1 MRKTFRRHG
10 VDEYDYSPQ
19 PQARRMQHPQQAQ
32 RADYGYDT
40 YPQEQAPV
48 PQVTQYNAGDRP
60 VTAPDDKRFV
70 KNELLKLKLRS
81 LIASIFAFL
90 VLVIGGALIADY
102 VTGAE
107 YSFNFEASIS
117 GVGHLVWMSLGAFI
131 GFVLLVI
138 YGMRL
143 YMVRKDSNRTR
154 TFGQSDFYVP
164 LSLKK
169 YYRSL
174 KSNNTFIHYF
184 AFLAYVLLSL
194 AIGVVYAVSYENTV
208 INTNLLLIE
217 TASELQTWVLTFGLS
232 LAAVFVVHVVFIF
245 LRYRKAN
252 IYDAR
257 FGHEIVPK
265 EQIMEIKKR
274 NRRICIFITLAILII
289 GVIVYFILRKFK
301 PSVPNLLSLK
311 K

>member
-10 VDEYDYSPQ
+10 VDEYDYSPR
-19 PQARRMQHPQQAQ
+19 PQVRRMQQPQ

-60 VTAPDDKRFV
+60 VTASDDKRFV
-70 KNELLKLKLRS
+70 KVELWKLKLRS
-81 LIASIFAFL
+81 LIVSILAFVIL
-90 VLVIGGALIADY
+90 AIGGALIADY
-102 VTGAE
+102 VTGTQ
-107 YSFNFEASIS
+107 YSFNFDNSIT
-117 GVGHLVWMSLGAFI
+117 GAGHLVWMALGTFV

-143 YMVRKDSNRTR
+143 YIVRKDSFRTR
-154 TFGQSDFYVP
+154 TFGQNDFYVP

-174 KSNNTFIHYF
+174 RSNNTFIHYF
-184 AFLAYVLLSL
+184 AFLAYIALAL
-194 AIGVVYAVSYENTV
+194 AIGIVYAVSYENTF
-208 INTNLLLIE
+208 INQNLLLIK
-217 TASELQTWVLTFGLS
+217 TASELETWVITFGLA
-232 LAAVFVVHVVFIF
+232 LASVFVAHVVFIF

-252 IYDAR
+252 VYDAR

-265 EQIMEIKKR
+265 EQIIEIKKR
-274 NRRICIFITLAILII
+274 NRRICIFITLAIFII
-289 GVIVYFILRKFK
+289 GVLVYFILRKFK